1 MIMDRNMRKVK
12 LTVTGKEMHHSVKK
26 TAFRRALCYIKKSA
40 RLTLSAVKPETQKKV
55 KQREIIQ
62 ELHLL
67 YLVWNHMINVPCIF
81 P

>member
-1 MIMDRNMRKVK
+1 MDRNMRKVK

-26 TAFRRALCYIKKSA
+26 TAFRRAPCYIKKSA
-40 RLTLSAVKPETQKKV
+40 RLTLSTAVKPETQKMV
-55 KQREIIQ
+55 KQREIIE